1 MQWDERTSVIVGRL
15 RASHGA
21 DAQKRLGAALL
32 RRIEDPL
39 KPQNGNGTLRI
50 NPIFVS
56 LTVLA
61 ALAASTFLLFS
72 LARL

>member
-1 MQWDERTSVIVGRL
+1 MIVGRL
-15 RASHGA
+15 RAFHGA
-21 DAQKRLGAALL
+21 DAQKRLGVALL

-50 NPIFVS
+50 NPILVL